1 MDLFQA
7 LPALRRHPLLSG
19 KKVALI
25 GVSTIV
31 RDDAACYFEIGK
43 PKHWQRC
50 EGGAIA
56 TTTTTTTTIVGV
68 GGIGGSI
75 KRGETVLACLRREV
89 EEEIGVRVRFAPS
102 RQTYLIH
109 DWQVASVLNLPPS
122 KKHLTPLMV
131 ILIPPR
137 LGGPGTPDH
146 LAIVVFRTRL
156 RGVPVPRDLFGLL
169 RVENHALAEFFARDE
184 WPLGEAQAHPGLSI
198 VLNGQPPPGPILR
211 PILTARAFQLL
222 VRAGHYRGS

>member
-43 PKHWQRC
+43 PKYWQRC

-56 TTTTTTTTIVGV
+56 ATTTTTVGV

-156 RGVPVPRDLFGLL
+156 RGVPVTRDLFGLL

-184 WPLGEAQAHPGLSI
+184 WPLDEAQAHPGLSI

-222 VRAGHYRGS
+222 VRAGHYSGS

>member
-25 GVSTIV
+25 GVSTIAH
-31 RDDAACYFEIGK
+31 DDAACYFEIGK
-43 PKHWQRC
+43 PKYWQRC
-50 EGGAIA
+50 EDG
-56 TTTTTTTTIVGV
+56 TTTTTTVGV

-75 KRGETVLACLRREV
+75 EQGETVLACLRREV
-89 EEEIGVRVRFAPS
+89 EEELGVRVRFAPS

-109 DWQVASVLNLPPS
+109 DWQVVSMLNLPPS
-122 KKHLTPLMV
+122 KKHLAPLMV

-156 RGVPVPRDLFGLL
+156 RGVPAPRDLFGLL

-184 WPLGEAQAHPGLSI
+184 WPLDEAQAHSGLAI

-222 VRAGHYRGS
+222 VRAGYYSGS

>member
-7 LPALRRHPLLSG
+7 LPSLRRHPLLGG
-19 KKVALI
+19 KRIALV
-25 GVSTIV
+25 GVSTIAC
-31 RDDAACYFEIGK
+31 DDAACYFEIGK
-43 PKHWQRC
+43 PRYWQRC
-50 EGGAIA
+50 GDG
-56 TTTTTTTTIVGV
+56 TTVIGV

-75 KRGETVLACLRREV
+75 ERGETILACLRREA
-89 EEEIGVRVRFAPS
+89 EEELGVRARLELP

-109 DWQVASVLNLPPS
+109 DWQVAGMLNLLPS
-122 KKHLTPLMV
+122 KKRATPLMV

-146 LAIVVFRTRL
+146 LAIVAFCTRL
-156 RGVPVPRDLFGLL
+156 RGVPVPDDLFGLL

-184 WPLGEAQAHPGLSI
+184 WPLNEAQAHPGLTI

-222 VRAGHYRGS
+222 VRAGYV